1 MRIKLLLITLFCSVI
16 GFSQSVNDYKAVIVP
31 LKYDFLKTENQYRMA
46 TMTKSNLQKAGFQ
59 AFYANEDIP
68 AEYSDRC
75 QLLYI
80 DVKRDNGFLITKLFA
95 ELKDC
100 YGKVV
105 YTSEIGKSKEKDYEI
120 AYRESLNM
128 AFISVNELHYK
139 YSGKTVAPTGTKVGV
154 GALAPAAVA
163 VMTPAATSATA
174 TAATSTPATTVVT
187 TPVADVSDPNLLYAQ
202 PTENGYQLIDKT
214 PKVVMKL
221 LKTSRPDSF
230 IAIKDGI
237 QGSLN
242 AKDNQWFFEYYKN
255 DKLVSEKV
263 SVKF

>member
-1 MRIKLLLITLFCSVI
+1 MRIKLLLIALLVSFV
-16 GFSQSVNDYKAVIVP
+16 GFSQNINDYKAVIVP
-31 LKYDFLKTENQYRMA
+31 LKYDFMKTDNQYRLA
-46 TMTKSNLQKAGFQ
+46 TMTKSNLIKAGFQ
-59 AFYANEDIP
+59 AFYVNEEIP
-68 AEYSDRC
+68 GDYADRC

-80 DVKRDNGFLITKLFA
+80 DVKRDNGFLVTKLFV
-95 ELKDC
+95 EFKDC

-105 YTSEIGKSKEKDYEI
+105 YTSEIGKSKEKDYEL
-120 AYRESLNM
+120 AYKESLDL
-128 AFISVNELHYK
+128 AFLSINKLHYK
-139 YSGKTVAPTGTKVGV
+139 YSGN
-154 GALAPAAVA
+154 AVA
-163 VMTPAATSATA
+163 STSTKAASSVSATA
-174 TAATSTPATTVVT
+174 VVATNSVAATPI
-187 TPVADVSDPNLLYAQ
+187 ADVSDPNLLYAQ
-202 PTENGYQLIDKT
+202 PTENGFQLIDKT

-242 AKDNQWFFEYYKN
+242 AKDNQWFFEYYQN

>member
-1 MRIKLLLITLFCSVI
+1 MRIKFLLIALLISVV

-31 LKYDFLKTENQYRMA
+31 LKYDFLKSENQYRMS
-46 TMTKSNLQKAGFQ
+46 TMTKANLNKAGFQ
-59 AFYANEDIP
+59 AFYGNEELP
-68 AEYSDRC
+68 AGFADRC
-75 QLLYI
+75 DLLYV
-80 DVKRDNGFLITKLFA
+80 DVKKESGFLITKLFV
-95 ELKDC
+95 EFKDC
-100 YGKVV
+100 YGKVIW
-105 YTSEIGKSKEKDYEI
+105 TSQMGKSKEKDYES
-120 AYRESLNM
+120 AYRESLDL
-128 AFISVNELHYK
+128 AFVSINALHYK
-139 YSGKTVAPTGTKVGV
+139 YNGKTNNTAK
-154 GALAPAAVA
+154 A
-163 VMTPAATSATA
+163 TPAAAPVTTSVV
-174 TAATSTPATTVVT
+174 AATQVVSA
-187 TPVADVSDPNLLYAQ
+187 PVADIKDPNLLYAQ

-255 DKLVSEKV
+255 DQLVSEKV

>member
-1 MRIKLLLITLFCSVI
+1 MRIKFLLIALLISVV

-31 LKYDFLKTENQYRMA
+31 LKYDFLKSENQYRMS
-46 TMTKSNLQKAGFQ
+46 TMTKANLNKAGFQ
-59 AFYANEDIP
+59 AFYGNEELP
-68 AEYSDRC
+68 AGFADRC
-75 QLLYI
+75 DLLYV
-80 DVKRDNGFLITKLFA
+80 DVKKDNGFLITKLFV
-95 ELKDC
+95 EFKDC
-100 YGKVV
+100 YGKVIW
-105 YTSEIGKSKEKDYEI
+105 TSEVGKSKEKDYEV
-120 AYRESLNM
+120 AYRECLDL
-128 AFISVNELHYK
+128 AFVSVNALHYK
-139 YSGKTVAPTGTKVGV
+139 YNGKTVNTTRTVQ
-154 GALAPAAVA
+154 
-163 VMTPAATSATA
+163 ATA
-174 TAATSTPATTVVT
+174 PVTTSVAAAATTVLPA
-187 TPVADVSDPNLLYAQ
+187 PVADIKDPNLLYAQ

-255 DKLVSEKV
+255 DQLVSEKV

>member
-1 MRIKLLLITLFCSVI
+1 MRIKFLLAAFFCVVI
-16 GFSQSVNDYKAVIVP
+16 GFAQSINDYKAVIVP
-31 LKYDFLKTENQYRMA
+31 LKYDFLKSENQYRMA
-46 TMTKSNLQKAGFQ
+46 TISKSSLNKAGFQ

-68 AEYSDRC
+68 AEFSDRC

-80 DVKRDNGFLITKLFA
+80 DVKKDNAFLMTKLFV
-95 ELKDC
+95 EFKDC

-105 YTSEIGKSKEKDYEI
+105 YTSEVGKSKEKDYET

-128 AFISVNELHYK
+128 AFVSINALHYK
-139 YSGKTVAPTGTKVGV
+139 YSGKTVSPAGAGNKIGTG
-154 GALAPAAVA
+154 AMNPAGVA
-163 VMTPAATSATA
+163 VMTPVA
-174 TAATSTPATTVVT
+174 TAAVVTPTATVVT
-187 TPVADVSDPNLLYAQ
+187 SVADTADPNLLYAQ

-214 PKVVMKL
+214 PKVVIKL

-237 QGSLN
+237 QGTLN
-242 AKDNQWFFEYYKN
+242 AKDNQWFFEYYQN
-255 DKLVSEKV
+255 DKLVSEKI

>member
-1 MRIKLLLITLFCSVI
+1 MKIKFLLTVLFVSVV
-16 GFSQSVNDYKAVIVP
+16 GFAQSAQSAQSSQAVNDYKAVIVP
-31 LKYDFLKTENQYRMA
+31 LKYDFLKSDNQYRMA
-46 TMTKSNLQKAGFQ
+46 TISKGNLTKAGFQ
-59 AFYANEDIP
+59 AFYANEELP
-68 AEYSDRC
+68 AELNDRC
-75 QLLYI
+75 QLLYM
-80 DVKRDNGFLITKLFA
+80 DVKKDSGFLVTKLFV

-100 YGKVV
+100 YGTVV
-105 YTSEIGKSKEKDYEI
+105 YTSEIGKSKEKDYEA

-128 AFISVNELHYK
+128 AFISINGLHYK
-139 YSGKTVAPTGTKVGV
+139 YSGKAVTPSGKAGMITAAPVAV
-154 GALAPAAVA
+154 AAVA
-163 VMTPAATSATA
+163 KPAQTPVQTA
-174 TAATSTPATTVVT
+174 VA
-187 TPVADVSDPNLLYAQ
+187 TPVADITDPNLLYAQ
-202 PTENGYQLIDKT
+202 PTENGFQLIDKT

-242 AKDNQWFFEYYKN
+242 AKDNQWFFEYYQN

>member
-1 MRIKLLLITLFCSVI
+1 MRIKFLLIALLTSVI

-31 LKYDFLKTENQYRMA
+31 LKYEFLKTENQYRLS
-46 TMTKSNLQKAGFQ
+46 TMTKANLVKAGFK
-59 AFYANEDIP
+59 AFYGNEQLP
-68 AEYSDRC
+68 AEFADRC
-75 QLLYI
+75 DLLYA
-80 DVKRDNGFLITKLFA
+80 DVKRDNGFLVTKLFV
-95 ELKDC
+95 EFRDC

-105 YTSEIGKSKEKDYEI
+105 FTSQVGKSKEKEYES
-120 AYRESLNM
+120 AYRESLEM
-128 AFISVNELHYK
+128 AFVSINALQYK
-139 YSGKTVAPTGTKVGV
+139 YNGKSANTVKTSTASV
-154 GALAPAAVA
+154 PATVQT
-163 VMTPAATSATA
+163 VT
-174 TAATSTPATTVVT
+174 TAATVPA
-187 TPVADVSDPNLLYAQ
+187 PVADITDPNLLYAQ

-255 DKLVSEKV
+255 DQLVSEKV
-263 SVKF
+263 VVKF

>member
-1 MRIKLLLITLFCSVI
+1 MRIKFLLIALLTSVI

-31 LKYDFLKTENQYRMA
+31 LKYEFLKTENQYRLS
-46 TMTKSNLQKAGFQ
+46 TMTKANLVKAGFK
-59 AFYANEDIP
+59 AFYGNEQLP
-68 AEYSDRC
+68 AEFADRC
-75 QLLYI
+75 DLLYA
-80 DVKRDNGFLITKLFA
+80 DVKRDNGFLVTKLFV
-95 ELKDC
+95 EFRDC

-105 YTSEIGKSKEKDYEI
+105 FTSQVGKSKEKEYES
-120 AYRESLNM
+120 AYRESLEM
-128 AFISVNELHYK
+128 AFVSISALQYK
-139 YSGKTVAPTGTKVGV
+139 YNGKSANTVKTSTASV
-154 GALAPAAVA
+154 PATVQT
-163 VMTPAATSATA
+163 VT
-174 TAATSTPATTVVT
+174 TAATVSA
-187 TPVADVSDPNLLYAQ
+187 PVADITDPNLLYAQ

-255 DKLVSEKV
+255 DQLVSEKV
-263 SVKF
+263 VVKF